1 MIDVTQATIVLAALS
16 AVLLVGLLVG
26 SLAFFSV
33 FVNRQFPPE
42 PAKKKEEPA
51 ADVALLSRRS
61 AAYRL
66 GFLVLT
72 ALAVL
77 TAVEYMVGVAWSSVA
92 LLLVL
97 GLFKAGL
104 IVQYFMHVTRV
115 WSEEE
120 H

>member
-1 MIDVTQATIVLAALS
+1 MQNVTQATVVLAALS

-26 SLAFFSV
+26 SLAFFGV
-33 FVNRQFPPE
+33 FVHREFPPE
-42 PAKKKEEPA
+42 AAKRKEEPA
-51 ADVALLSRRS
+51 ADVAVLRKRS
-61 AAYRL
+61 AAYRQ
-66 GFLVLT
+66 GIIVL
-72 ALAVL
+72 AVLAVL
-77 TAVEYMVGVAWSSVA
+77 TTVEYLVGVAWSSIT

>member
-1 MIDVTQATIVLAALS
+1 MINVTQATVVLTVLS
-16 AVLLVGLLVG
+16 AVLLIGALVG
-26 SLAFFSV
+26 SLAFFGV
-33 FVNRQFPPE
+33 FVHRQFPPE
-42 PAKKKEEPA
+42 AAKKKEEPA
-51 ADVALLSRRS
+51 ADVAVLGKRS

-66 GFLVLT
+66 GFLVLA

-77 TAVEYMVGVAWSSVA
+77 TVVEYLVGVTWSSIT

-104 IVQYFMHVTRV
+104 IVQYFMHVARI

>member
-1 MIDVTQATIVLAALS
+1 MINVSQATIVLAALS

-26 SLAFFSV
+26 SLAFFGV
-33 FVNRQFPPE
+33 FVHREFPPE
-42 PAKKKEEPA
+42 AAKKKEEPT
-51 ADVALLSRRS
+51 ADVALLTRRS

-66 GFLVLT
+66 GFLVLA

-77 TAVEYMVGVAWSSVA
+77 TVVEYLVGVTWSSIT

-104 IVQYFMHVTRV
+104 IVQYFMHVARV